1 MCRQF
6 LCWPLWP
13 LLKFKSSLLPWFEN
27 FKSSPMI
34 RSLNPP
40 TTRMPLL
47 AFHPISTHLTALSLP
62 GRLEK
67 PEKLP
72 KSFLE
77 KPQSLQPL
85 SQWRRKDASGKAN
98 CSQSSQS
105 EILQPSFIP
114 RCVYTLKLVK
124 WWSFQIPLHWCQCS
138 IYQHL
143 LPLALKLHYYETL
156 TDRPS
161 QYSGVK

>member
-1 MCRQF
+1 
-6 LCWPLWP
+6 
-13 LLKFKSSLLPWFEN
+13 
-27 FKSSPMI
+27 MI

-85 SQWRRKDASGKAN
+85 SQWRRKDASRKAKP
-98 CSQSSQS
+98 SSFT
-105 EILQPSFIP
+105 ILTIGNLATISHSK
-114 RCVYTLKLVK
+114 VYTLKTSIRSWQNVVVFRFYCTGASTVFTRTFFPPVSHEGVLQQFFWSLLSKNKFSSLKASLV
-124 WWSFQIPLHWCQCS
+124 
-138 IYQHL
+138 
-143 LPLALKLHYYETL
+143 
-156 TDRPS
+156 
-161 QYSGVK
+161 

>member
-85 SQWRRKDASGKAN
+85 SQRRRKDASRKAKP
-98 CSQSSQS
+98 SSFT
-105 EILQPSFIP
+105 ILTIFGNPATISHSKF
-114 RCVYTLKLVK
+114 YTLKLAK
-124 WWSFQIPLHWCQCS
+124 CCSFQIPLHRCQCS
-138 IYQHL
+138 ICQHL
-143 LPLALKLHYYETL
+143 LPLCQ
-156 TDRPS
+156 S
-161 QYSGVK
+161 